1 MVADAV
7 TSVFAIVALIAGKY
21 MGWDFL
27 DALLG
32 IIGSILVAKWALA
45 LMKEAGK
52 TLLGYPAID
61 AKDALRQWA
70 ILKRMVND
78 SKK

>member
-1 MVADAV
+1 DHTTIGDGVMIGAGSGVAADV
-7 TSVFAIVALIAGKY
+7 
-21 MGWDFL
+21 
-27 DALLG
+27 
-32 IIGSILVAKWALA
+32 
-45 LMKEAGK
+45 EAGK
-52 TLLGYPAID
+52 AVLGYPAID

>member
-1 MVADAV
+1 MPVGIEFAVDLGGFVAGYPVECYGLVVGLNEIDGAV
-7 TSVFAIVALIAGKY
+7 AADV
-21 MGWDFL
+21 
-27 DALLG
+27 
-32 IIGSILVAKWALA
+32 
-45 LMKEAGK
+45 EAGK
-52 TLLGYPAID
+52 TMLGYPAID